1 MVFVS
6 ISYNYSPD
14 YTTPEAWLKRTGS
27 YNGLLECLG
36 KTNTVICIKQIS
48 YQGKYLHSGIHHH
61 FVNFNSKEP
70 YFSYRINQYVKSLKP
85 DVVLVHGLHVPL
97 QLIHLGLILNKSVK
111 IIVQH
116 HAEKPANGPRKFLQK
131 IADRYVGAYLFASKA
146 MGMEWVSNGNLRSPD
161 KIHEVMEMSSAFYP
175 VDRDIARAKTN
186 IKGERVFLWVGR
198 LDQNKDPLT
207 VIKAFLKFAAINPGA
222 YLYMLYHTEELLPQI
237 KQLLSTT
244 PNSNA
249 IKLIGKIPNEEM
261 LYWYNSADFVVSG
274 SHYEGSGTAVC
285 EAMSCG
291 CVPVI
296 TDIFSFRMIT
306 NNGNIGL
313 LYPAGNDVQ
322 LFDALIQAKK
332 LDLQKER
339 AKALAYFEANL
350 SFKAIARKIQDIA
363 TSL

>member
-14 YTTPEAWLKRTGS
+14 YTTPEAWFKRTGS

-36 KTNTVICIKQIS
+36 KTNTIICIKQIS
-48 YQGKYLHSGIHHH
+48 YQGKYVHNGIHHH

-70 YFSYRINQYVKSLKP
+70 YFSYQINQYVKTLNP

-97 QLIHLGLILNKSVK
+97 QLIHLGLVLDKSVK

-116 HAEKPANGPRKFLQK
+116 HAEKPANGPRKLLQK
-131 IADRYVGAYLFASKA
+131 IADRYVGTYLFASKA
-146 MGMEWVSNGNLRSPD
+146 MGIEWVTNGNLRSPD
-161 KIHEVMEMSSAFYP
+161 KIHEVMELSSVFYP
-175 VDRDIARAKTN
+175 VDRAIARAKTK
-186 IKGERVFLWVGR
+186 IEDDLVFLWVGR

-237 KQLLSTT
+237 KQLLSNA
-244 PNSNA
+244 PNSDA

-291 CVPVI
+291 CVPVV

-306 NNGNIGL
+306 DNGNIGL
-313 LYPAGNDVQ
+313 LYPPGNDVQ
-322 LFDALIQAKK
+322 LFDTLMQAKQ

-350 SFKAIARKIQDIA
+350 SFKAIASKIQGIA
-363 TSL
+363 ASL